1 MRVWVLAG
9 LRGLAIVAG
18 LVVALVR
25 LEAGPAPSPAD
36 PDPARPAPGP
46 PIVTSSPA
54 IRQSLARLS
63 HGSASWREAIAQ
75 IRREGRRVVVLTPEQ
90 VVVRDPANPRRQ
102 RRFDHD
108 VLAEVSPVVEA
119 GGVVRQVMVVVNLP
133 LVEAAHDRQ
142 RSVQRDLQADLDR
155 ILAHE
160 VYGHALPYLLAGHVS
175 GACAD
180 PKADERP
187 TDACAIQRENAVRA
201 ELALGLRTDA
211 GMYSLALARAA
222 RP

>member
-1 MRVWVLAG
+1 MRVWVLAD

-18 LVVALVR
+18 LMTAVVCLDA
-25 LEAGPAPSPAD
+25 ASPPAD
-36 PDPARPAPGP
+36 DPSAARAPGP
-46 PIVTSSPA
+46 TVVTTSPA
-54 IRQSLARLS
+54 IRNSLDRLTQ
-63 HGSASWREAIAQ
+63 GSASWREAIAQ
-75 IRREGRRVVVLTPEQ
+75 IRGVGRRVVVLTPDQ
-90 VVVRDPANPRRQ
+90 VVVQDPGDPRRQ
-102 RRFDHD
+102 RPFDHD
-108 VLAEVSPVVEA
+108 VLAEVSPVVEP

-133 LVEAAHDRQ
+133 LVETAHDRR
-142 RSVQRDLQADLDR
+142 RSVPRDLHADLDR

-160 VYGHALPYLLAGHVS
+160 IYGHALPYLLAGHVS

-180 PKADERP
+180 PKPDERP
-187 TDACAIQRENAVRA
+187 TDACAIQRENTVRA

>member
-1 MRVWVLAG
+1 MRIWALAS

-18 LVVALVR
+18 LVVALAR
-25 LEAGPAPSPAD
+25 LDAAAAPSPAD
-36 PDPARPAPGP
+36 PDPSRPAPGP

-54 IRQSLARLS
+54 IKQSLDRLS

-75 IRREGRRVVVLTPEQ
+75 IRGAGRRVVVLTPEQ
-90 VVVRDPANPRRQ
+90 VVVRDPADPRRQ
-102 RRFDHD
+102 RPFDHD
-108 VLAEVSPVVEA
+108 LLAEVAPVVEP

-133 LVEAAHDRQ
+133 LVEAAHDRR
-142 RSVQRDLQADLDR
+142 RSVPRDLHADLDR

-160 VYGHALPYLLAGHVS
+160 VYGHAFPYLLAGHVS
-175 GACAD
+175 GHCAD

-211 GMYSLALARAA
+211 GMYSLALARAV

>member
-1 MRVWVLAG
+1 MRVWMLAG
-9 LRGLAIVAG
+9 LRGLAITAT
-18 LVVALVR
+18 VVTALVR
-25 LEAGPAPSPAD
+25 LDAAPQPHSDPSDNPGPGPAVVA
-36 PDPARPAPGP
+36 
-46 PIVTSSPA
+46 THPA
-54 IRQSLARLS
+54 IRQSLDRLLE
-63 HGSASWREAIAQ
+63 GSPSWRAAIAQ
-75 IRREGRRVVVLTPEQ
+75 VRAHGRRVVVLTPEQ
-90 VVVRDPANPRRQ
+90 VVVRDAADSRRQ
-102 RRFDHD
+102 RPFDHD
-108 VLAEVSPVVEA
+108 VLAEVSPVVEP

-142 RSVQRDLQADLDR
+142 RSVPRDLHADLDR

-180 PKADERP
+180 PKADQRP
-187 TDACAIQRENAVRA
+187 TDACAIQRENTVRA

-211 GMYSLALARAA
+211 GMHSLALARAA

>member
-1 MRVWVLAG
+1 MRIRVLEGFRA
-9 LRGLAIVAG
+9 LTIVVG
-18 LVVALVR
+18 VTTALVR
-25 LEAGPAPSPAD
+25 VDAAPPPANDPSTAPVPGPAV
-36 PDPARPAPGP
+36 
-46 PIVTSSPA
+46 VTSNPV
-54 IRQSLARLS
+54 IRQSLERLLE
-63 HGSASWREAIAQ
+63 GSASWREAIAQ
-75 IRREGRRVVVLTPEQ
+75 VRGHGRRVVVLTPEQ
-90 VVVRDPANPRRQ
+90 VVVRDAGDPRRQ
-102 RRFDHD
+102 RPFDHD
-108 VLAEVSPVVEA
+108 VLAEVSPVVEP

-133 LVEAAHDRQ
+133 LVEAAHDRR
-142 RSVQRDLQADLDR
+142 RSVPRDLHADLDR

-187 TDACAIQRENAVRA
+187 TDACAIQRENTVRA